1 MDTAN
6 GLMQIFIEFG
16 KIRELDP
23 SEASVQLLVKSLQ
36 DYISANYYTCT
47 KEILGSLGEMYAAGG
62 EFTENIDAAG
72 GPGTAVFTNRAIQIY
87 CTG

>member
-6 GLMQIFIEFG
+6 GLMQIFIEFR

-36 DYISANYYTCT
+36 DYISANYYTCA
-47 KEILGSLGEMYAAGG
+47 ECSH
-62 EFTENIDAAG
+62 
-72 GPGTAVFTNRAIQIY
+72 
-87 CTG
+87 TGC